1 MQPAEILCALALLN
15 QLRVL
20 PTQSRLAEIE
30 KMKIDE
36 TVQKRFILMPINFN
50 MNLDMKLI
58 CDR

>member
-1 MQPAEILCALALLN
+1 MQPAEILCALSLLN

-58 CDR
+58 CDE

>member
-1 MQPAEILCALALLN
+1 MQPAEILCALFLLN

-20 PTQSRLAEIE
+20 PPQSRLAEIE

-36 TVQKRFILMPINFN
+36 TVQKRFILIPINFN

-58 CDR
+58 CDE